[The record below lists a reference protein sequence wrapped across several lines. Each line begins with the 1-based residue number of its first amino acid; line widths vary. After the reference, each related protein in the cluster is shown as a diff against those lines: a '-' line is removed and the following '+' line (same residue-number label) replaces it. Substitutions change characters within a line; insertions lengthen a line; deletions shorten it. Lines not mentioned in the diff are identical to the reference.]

1 MPVTKRKSFD
11 RRANDNTYQELK
23 KALIAEWRDQPSPYQ
38 YPKPEIIEEE
48 DQSGRIESVYVV
60 WDALAKLDDQ
70 TRSELIVEAF
80 REVKGEDKIGDL
92 MLAMGLTSNERARF
106 SL

>member
-1 MPVTKRKSFD
+1 MPITKRKVSD
-11 RRANDNTYQELK
+11 RRANDKTYQDLK
-23 KALIAEWRDQPSPYQ
+23 KLLIAEWREEAGSYTQPR
-38 YPKPEIIEEE
+38 PEIFEEE
-48 DQSGRIESVYVV
+48 VEPGHIESVYVV

-80 REVKGEDKIGDL
+80 REVKGEDKIANL
-92 MLAMGLTSNERARF
+92 MLAMGLTTSERGRF